1 MMIRTICMLLA
12 CTTLVTGCSG
22 AKKQLGLGRHSPD
35 EFAVVERAPL
45 TLPPDYALRPPRAG
59 GEPLQNAQ
67 TQAKRVVLGSAATE
81 TETAVQPNSG
91 TEALLQQAG
100 ATQPQPNIRATLDKE
115 SAVISTQNRTV
126 AEKLLFWD
134 KDAGPAVTPAE
145 KLDPSSEAQ
154 RLNKQGIIAPTPGQM
169 RQPAAATPPATTTP

>member
-1 MMIRTICMLLA
+1 MMIRTICMVAA
-12 CTTLVTGCSG
+12 CTVLVTGCST
-22 AKKQLGLGRHSPD
+22 AKKQMGLGRHSPD

-59 GEPLQNAQ
+59 GETLQNAQ
-67 TQAKRVVLGSAATE
+67 TQAKRVVLGSAASE
-81 TETAVQPNSG
+81 SNAAVQPNSG

-100 ATQPQPNIRATLDKE
+100 ATQPKPDIRATLDKE
-115 SAVISTQNRTV
+115 STVISTQNRTV

-145 KLDPSSEAQ
+145 KMDATTEAQ
-154 RLNKQGIIAPTPGQM
+154 RLNQQGITAPTPGQM
-169 RQPAAATPPATTTP
+169 RQPAATPATPTP